1 LVRVFLAGL
10 IATLSLGSGD
20 WVSPVASG
28 RRGADRVW
36 SCSLAVPR
44 IEIAV
49 EDLRQSK
56 GW

>member
-1 LVRVFLAGL
+1 MRVFIARL

-36 SCSLAVPR
+36 SCCPCGPAYRDRRGGLAS
-44 IEIAV
+44 V
-49 EDLRQSK
+49 E
-56 GW
+56 GV